1 MNLSLSAQQLR
12 KLDRIITL
20 ARQLVTEIK
29 QAHRAERNGSAK
41 KRRIRRSGQEL
52 VQFRRVLMLQRKKG
66 VPVAELARKHGIS
79 SAYIY
84 MLPRFQGASG

>member
-1 MNLSLSAQQLR
+1 MNLSTSARQLR

-29 QAHRAERNGSAK
+29 KAQRVERNGSV
-41 KRRIRRSGQEL
+41 RRIRRSGQEL
-52 VQFRRVLMLQRKKG
+52 VQFRRVLTLQRKKG

-84 MLPRFQGASG
+84 MLPRFDGASG

>member
-1 MNLSLSAQQLR
+1 LSPSARQLR

-29 QAHRAERNGSAK
+29 KAQRVERNGSV
-41 KRRIRRSGQEL
+41 RRIRRSGQEL
-52 VQFRRVLMLQRKKG
+52 VQFRRVLTLQRKKG

-84 MLPRFQGASG
+84 MLPRFDGASG